1 MPRATIALLAILLC
15 SAQPQVNVQ
24 VPDPTHPG
32 TAAHYGEPMR
42 EELASIAGN
51 PEAYRSHHPHVITQ
65 GRLNILSLGTF
76 WTLSDGGA
84 PVLLLLGHGMDGQ
97 MLNRFTGG
105 RIEVRGIVR
114 ALRPKEYVR
123 GVDLDLIEDPDLPVL
138 PAPAF
143 ELPKVSITMLS
154 FTDAEAQGSAAK
166 TASELTA
173 ADTLVDPQQYRGKSV
188 RFVGRFRGRNLYS
201 DLPDASRRSPDD
213 WVLQVEERAVWVCG
227 KAPRGKGW
235 SLDPASKGDTARWLE
250 VTGKAEVVSGIVYV
264 RASKVAITKAPARD
278 APP

>member
-1 MPRATIALLAILLC
+1 M
-15 SAQPQVNVQ
+15 QPQVPVQ
-24 VPDPTHPG
+24 GPDPTRPG
-32 TAAHYGEPMR
+32 TAAQYGEPVR
-42 EELASIAGN
+42 QPLAGIAEN

-65 GRLNILSLGTF
+65 GRLDVLASQTWG
-76 WTLSDGGA
+76 LSDGGA
-84 PVLLLLGHGMDGQ
+84 PVLLLLGHGMESQ
-97 MLNRFTGG
+97 MLNKFTGG

-114 ALRPKEYVR
+114 ALRPKVYVR

-143 ELPKVSITMLS
+143 DLPKVSITMLS
-154 FTDAEAQGSAAK
+154 FTDAEAQGAAAK
-166 TASELTA
+166 TSSEVTP
-173 ADTLVDPQQYRGKSV
+173 ADILADPQQYRGKSV

-201 DLPDASRRSPDD
+201 DLPDASRRNPDD
-213 WVLQVEERAVWVCG
+213 WVLHDGGRAMWVCG

-235 SLDPASKGDTARWLE
+235 SLDPASKGDTSRWLE

-264 RASKVAITKAPARD
+264 RASKVALTKAPARD